1 MKTYDLNPNAAR
13 EVGTSAR
20 ITDKGAYVGKFT
32 RAQAVAAK
40 SGAEGIEFTFETDA
54 GQRAEYLSIWTHNKE
69 GKELYG
75 RKVLDAIMTCMK
87 VRQIAAEPTPW
98 KGRDGATETI
108 PQFRALLGRIG
119 LFLVVEEY
127 EKQDGSVVAKMAL
140 AIPFEADTKRTASEV
155 LDKGTAQ
162 AFDGILASLR
172 DKPAQRKTN
181 QRREHAAQHP
191 STGAGFDDMD
201 DDIPF

>member
-13 EVGTSAR
+13 EVGASAR
-20 ITDKGAYVGKFT
+20 INEKGAYVGKFT
-32 RAQAVAAK
+32 RAQAVTAK
-40 SGAEGIEFTFETDA
+40 SGAEGIEFTFETDS
-54 GQRAEYLSIWTHNKE
+54 GQRADYLTIWTHKE
-69 GKELYG
+69 GKEFYG

-87 VRQIAAEPTPW
+87 VRSISAEPTPW
-98 KGRDGATETI
+98 KGKNGTEMV

-127 EKQDGSVVAKMAL
+127 EKDDGSVASKMVL

-172 DKPAQRKTN
+172 DKPVQRKASP
-181 QRREHAAQHP
+181 RREAAQHT
-191 STGAGFDDMD
+191 SHGGGFDDMD

>member
-1 MKTYDLNPNAAR
+1 MKTYDLNPNNAR
-13 EVGTSAR
+13 DVGTSAR
-20 ITDKGAYVGKFT
+20 ITEKGAYVGKFT
-32 RAQAVAAK
+32 RAQAVTAK
-40 SGAEGIEFTFETDA
+40 SGAEGIEFSFETDG
-54 GQRAEYLSIWTHNKE
+54 GQKADYLTIWTHNRD

-87 VRQIAAEPTPW
+87 VRSISAEPTPW
-98 KGRDGATETI
+98 KGKNGTEMA

-127 EKQDGSVVAKMAL
+127 EKDDGSVASKMVL

-155 LDKGTAQ
+155 LDKGAAQ

-172 DKPAQRKTN
+172 NKPVQRKPT
-181 QRREHAAQHP
+181 QRREAAQTTSH
-191 STGAGFDDMD
+191 GGGFDDMD